1 MYLVRVEGEGR
12 RRLFGEQELESQ
24 FRDNFDVLY
33 MSELPLETIL
43 GCAVEIETEE
53 QDDNP

>member
-43 GCAVEIETEE
+43 
-53 QDDNP
+53 